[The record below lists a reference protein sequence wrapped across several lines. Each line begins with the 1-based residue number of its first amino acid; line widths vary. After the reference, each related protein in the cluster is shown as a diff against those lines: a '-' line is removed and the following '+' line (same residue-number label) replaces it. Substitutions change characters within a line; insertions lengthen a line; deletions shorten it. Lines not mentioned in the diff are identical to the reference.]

1 MCLIHNDFNLLHIDP
16 SGDQLNRAFVQYS
29 FTGHPHSVISKPH
42 GNSKSS
48 LPFIRTTPSTLGKLK
63 ESCKKKSPK
72 ELIHSITKEK
82 GGIQK
87 LKTVGDIPR
96 NNKQVYNMNSTS
108 PENDALI
115 SVMMMCKESQGKD
128 IDLFVHAVTS
138 APQPMSTFLQLI
150 EAASNV

>member
-1 MCLIHNDFNLLHIDP
+1 MCLIHNDFNLLHIDQ

-87 LKTVGDIPR
+87 LKTAGDIPR
-96 NNKQVYNMNSTS
+96 NNKQVYNLNSKS
-108 PENDALI
+108 PENDALL
-115 SVMMMCKESQGKD
+115 SVMVMCKES
-128 IDLFVHAVTS
+128 
-138 APQPMSTFLQLI
+138 
-150 EAASNV
+150 